1 MGYLEYI
8 IQSEE
13 IEWKKEPVS
22 FTLILGS
29 NDTLEALKQLISV
42 ISYSLYSAITIQPK
56 DFPGKIKVTVSNADA
71 VVICKCTVPVWE
83 LRFPGDEWG
92 EETLK
97 PMTAVVMR
105 INGEYF
111 VAIDNKLYYYDNNTA
126 EKELGLDKL
135 FRV

>member
-22 FTLILGS
+22 FTLLGD
-29 NDTLEALKQLISV
+29 NDTFEALKQLISV
-42 ISYSLYSAITIQPK
+42 ISYSLYSAIAIQPK

-71 VVICKCTVPVWE
+71 VIVCKYTAPVWE
-83 LRFPGDEWG
+83 PRFLGDEWG
-92 EETLK
+92 EKTYK
-97 PMTAVVMR
+97 QMKAVVMR

-111 VAIDNKLYYYDNNTA
+111 IATNDKLYYYNNHTA